1 LLVSIRVI
9 FPASVQIAPSR
20 IESFNSE
27 FTDSR
32 TIQEYDMLRRWL
44 LILFVIF
51 FVVPALFAG
60 GPTGTI
66 TGTVTDPSGAV
77 VPKAHIT
84 VVNEA
89 TNALRDAQSNDDGD
103 YTVALLPPGRYRV
116 TAESEGFR
124 TSIFSNVTVDVDQT
138 IRVDFALQVGAAT
151 EELQVKDT
159 PPAIQTDTSTLGQ
172 VVNNRLVE
180 QLPLNERNFLDFAL
194 LVPGSQL
201 PTEGSENSTQGGSL
215 SVNGAREQSNNFLL
229 DGVDNNDP
237 YINQYVAL
245 PSVDAIQEFKV
256 QSSDYSAEYGRGG
269 GAQINVVLKSG
280 TNAFHGTLFEYFRNR
295 SMDAKNYFDFP
306 DCTATSIPGECG
318 DIPALQRNQF
328 GGTLGG
334 PVVKDKTF
342 FFISY
347 EGLRLRQ
354 AETREATVPS
364 QEEWAAAEGTPT
376 NPNELLE
383 ALMFVT
389 GCPNASNPSCA
400 AGQNVFN
407 LYPAANVGTDL
418 ATSTLYH
425 SAPVI
430 RESSNLY
437 SAKLDHHFTST
448 DTVSAHYSL
457 IDDNTFSPFDLVNA
471 FTDLPGYGSF
481 TLNHGQNAGLEWTRV
496 FRSKLLNEFRLGF
509 IRMRATVLQQNHGTD
524 YNAALGFPDV
534 LTNPVDLGYPDL
546 SIQGFDGIGEP
557 VNYPQERHDTTLQIA
572 DNVAWTVGRN
582 QFKMGVDLHHLRI
595 DDYLDFLARGEW
607 VFYGATAEAL
617 QQEAGGAIAP
627 CTPTSTSV
635 CDASYYPLTEVLAG
649 VPDAATTASGNTYNS
664 LRGHGVSTYVQDDIH
679 VIPRFLLNAGLR
691 YEYNS
696 PPVEA
701 LNRFSVPD
709 LSAASATCT
718 PTPNCQFIQA
728 GTDGVPRATYSPT
741 YTDFGPR
748 LGFAWRPLKTER
760 WVVRSAYGIFYDS
773 TIGQVNVFPRINPP
787 YYNLSFFENGSCAP
801 YGLCNVQNILTG
813 PPGLVQDNM
822 ISPKFRDG
830 YMQQWNADLQYEV
843 LPNWMVDAAYVGSK
857 GTHLANVL
865 DLNQQNPVTG
875 VFPYPQFASI
885 LYVESSASSNYN
897 ALQLRSEKRTSVGLS
912 LLLAYTYSKS
922 FDDIS
927 SVFGGSVGS
936 GLPQNSNDIEGDRG
950 PSDFNAVHRFVGS
963 FVYDLPLRRL
973 WTNGPGWS
981 ARLLGNWQ
989 ASGIVTAQTGSPFTV
1004 VLAGGNSSAEAA
1016 FGNPARPDV
1025 VGSPFVAGPVAANPN
1040 PGCQTTISQGGLA
1053 ADEVRVPQSWFNACA
1068 FVNPPA
1074 GAASGLFAYG
1084 DEGRNSMTGPGYT
1097 NLDFGLSKSVALGA
1111 ESRLLQLRGDFF
1123 NLFNHPNFDIP
1134 AHSLNCPVA
1143 QPCGT
1148 TAGTYGGPSF
1158 AKVLSANTYGNKPP
1172 RQIQLS
1178 ARVVF

>member
-1 LLVSIRVI
+1 ML
-9 FPASVQIAPSR
+9 
-20 IESFNSE
+20 
-27 FTDSR
+27 
-32 TIQEYDMLRRWL
+32 QENDMPRRWL
-44 LILFVIF
+44 LISLSTIF
-51 FVVPALFAG
+51 LATPSFAS

-77 VPKAHIT
+77 VPNTHIT

-89 TNALRDAQSNDDGD
+89 TNTQRDAETNGDGD
-103 YTVALLPPGRYRV
+103 FTVALLPPGRYRV

-124 TSIFSNVTVDVDQT
+124 KSIFNNVIVYVDQT
-138 IRVDFALQVGAAT
+138 IRVDFALIVGAAT
-151 EELQVKDT
+151 EEMQVKDT

-172 VVNNRLVE
+172 VVNNRLVQ

-201 PTEGSENSTQGGSL
+201 PAEGSQNSTQGGSL

-237 YINQYVAL
+237 YINQYAAL

-295 SMDAKNYFDFP
+295 SMDAKNYFDLP
-306 DCTATSIPGECG
+306 DCTATSIPGDCG
-318 DIPALQRNQF
+318 GIPALQRNQF

-334 PVVKDKTF
+334 PIVKDKTF
-342 FFISY
+342 FFVSY

-354 AETREATVPS
+354 AQTREATVPS
-364 QEEWAAAEGTPT
+364 QEEWAAAQGSPT
-376 NPNELLE
+376 DPNILLE
-383 ALMFVT
+383 TMLGVT
-389 GCPNASNPSCA
+389 GCPNPSVPACSV
-400 AGQNVFN
+400 GQNVFN
-407 LYPAANVGTDL
+407 LYPAANVVTQQDETL
-418 ATSTLYH
+418 AQSNTFL

-430 RESSNLY
+430 RESSNQY
-437 SAKLDHHFTST
+437 TAKLDHHFTST

-457 IDDNTFSPFDLVNA
+457 IDQNTFSPFDPVNA
-471 FTDLPGYGSF
+471 FTNLPGYGSF
-481 TLNHGQNAGLEWTRV
+481 TLNHGQNAGIEWTRV
-496 FRSKLLNEFRLGF
+496 FHSKLLNEFRLGF

-546 SIQGFDGIGEP
+546 EIQGFDGIGEP
-557 VNYPQERHDTTLQIA
+557 VNYPQDRHDTTLQIA

-607 VFYGATAEAL
+607 LFLGDTAAGFQQGAGL
-617 QQEAGGAIAP
+617 PGCMAP
-627 CTPTSTSV
+627 PPAV
-635 CDASYYPLTEVLAG
+635 CDASYYPLTELLAG
-649 VPDAATTASGNTYNS
+649 VPDAATTVSGNTYNS

-679 VIPRFLLNAGLR
+679 VIPRFLLNVGLR

-718 PTPNCQFIQA
+718 PTPDCQFIQA

-748 LGFAWRPLKTER
+748 LGFAWRPLKSER

-773 TIGQVNVFPRINPP
+773 TIGNINVFPRINPP
-787 YYNLSFFENGSCAP
+787 YYDLSFYENGTCP
-801 YGLCNVQNILTG
+801 PFGVCNVQSILSG
-813 PPGLVQDNM
+813 PSGLVQDNM

-857 GTHLANVL
+857 GTHLANVI
-865 DLNQQNPVTG
+865 DLNQQDPITG
-875 VFPYPQFASI
+875 AFPYPQFASI
-885 LYVESSASSNYN
+885 LYVESSANSNYN

-936 GLPQNSNDIEGDRG
+936 GLPQNSYDIEADRG
-950 PSDFNAVHRFVGS
+950 PSDFNAVHRFSGS
-963 FVYDLPLRRL
+963 FVYDLPLHRL

-981 ARLLGNWQ
+981 TGVLGNWQ

-1004 VLAGGNSSAEAA
+1004 VLAGGTSSAAAA
-1016 FGNPARPDV
+1016 FGNPARPNL
-1025 VGSPFVAGPVAANPN
+1025 VGDPFVAGPVANNPSCPYN
-1040 PGCQTTISQGGLA
+1040 APSQ
-1053 ADEVRVPQSWFNACA
+1053 VRTPQSWFNPCA
-1068 FVNPPA
+1068 FAYPA
-1074 GAASGLFAYG
+1074 PGATPDTFVYG
-1084 DEGRNSMTGPGYT
+1084 TEGRNILTGPGYT
-1097 NLDFGLSKSVALGA
+1097 NIDFGLGKSIALGA
-1111 ESRLLQLRGDFF
+1111 ESRLLQFRGDFF
-1123 NLFNHPNFDIP
+1123 NLLNHPNFDIP
-1134 AHSLNCPVA
+1134 SHVFGGSNFA
-1143 QPCGT
+1143 Q
-1148 TAGTYGGPSF
+1148 
-1158 AKVLSANTYGNKPP
+1158 VQSANSYGNKPP

-1178 ARVVF
+1178 ARMVF